1 MIYYKDTNTTTSPT
15 IPNVIN
21 PTQDTILANGWKI
34 YIDVQ
39 PTYDPLAQKVLK
51 TDVVINGDEAV
62 QQYIVIDLTPE
73 EIREL
78 TVPMSIT
85 NGQGK
90 MQLLRLGLYEQVEAL
105 IMQSGTQ
112 EKIYWNDWDN
122 WRRDSPIIQRLAPTV
137 GMTDEDLDQFFIE
150 AAKLV

>member
-1 MIYYKDTNTTTSPT
+1 M
-15 IPNVIN
+15 
-21 PTQDTILANGWKI
+21 
-34 YIDVQ
+34 
-39 PTYDPLAQKVLK
+39 
-51 TDVVINGDEAV
+51 
-62 QQYIVIDLTPE
+62 
-73 EIREL
+73 